1 MYKFQAIMGLISK
14 VLSNIF
20 LVICIPISLIIFVGA
35 ICLWQ
40 ISPLLNTIY
49 GNAADEIIA
58 QINAGGE
65 KNVISIISNVGLGI
79 FIFLLIIYIF
89 FIVALI
95 IKISLYKS
103 ISGFQVARSKE
114 LRNIELNK
122 AQEKLDKYRYRE

>member
-49 GNAADEIIA
+49 GNAAVDIIN
-58 QINAGGE
+58 QINTGG
-65 KNVISIISNVGLGI
+65 KDVISIISNVGLGI

>member
-1 MYKFQAIMGLISK
+1 MGVIAK

-20 LVICIPISLIIFVGA
+20 LVICIPVSLIIFVGA

-40 ISPLLNTIY
+40 ITPLLNTIY
-49 GNAADEIIA
+49 GTEAIDIIA
-58 QINAGGE
+58 KINAGG
-65 KNVISIISNVGLGI
+65 NDVVSIISNVGLGI
-79 FIFLLIIYIF
+79 FIVFLIIYIF

-103 ISGFQVARSKE
+103 IAGFQVARSKE